1 MGNNCPLCHSSSL
14 KFHKNEQQY
23 HQCSACNAIFM
34 DSEYYLNLQ
43 QEKARYEEHNNNVDD
58 KGYQQFVSPIT
69 SSVLRNHTANQ
80 VGLDFGAGTG
90 PVIAK
95 VLADK
100 GFKLELYDPFF
111 HDNPKLLNKQY
122 DYIVCC
128 EVMEHFYKPDE
139 EFALLKRLLKP
150 NGRLYCMTDL
160 YHEDINFPNW
170 YYQKDNTHV
179 FFYHQ
184 QSLEY
189 IKQQSG
195 FSDLSVN
202 GRLVTFTH

>member
-1 MGNNCPLCHSSSL
+1 N
-14 KFHKNEQQY
+14 
-23 HQCSACNAIFM
+23 
-34 DSEYYLNLQ
+34 D
-43 QEKARYEEHNNNVDD
+43 VDD

-69 SSVLRNHTANQ
+69 SSVLRHHIPEQ

-95 VLADK
+95 VLADH
-100 GFKLELYDPFF
+100 GFKLDLYDPFF
-111 HDNPKLLNKQY
+111 HNNSELLAGQY
-122 DYIVCC
+122 DYVVCC

-160 YHEDINFPNW
+160 YHEDIDFPNW

-179 FFYHQ
+179 FFYHLR
-184 QSLEY
+184 SLEY
-189 IKQQSG
+189 IKQQFG
-195 FSDLSVN
+195 FSDLSVD